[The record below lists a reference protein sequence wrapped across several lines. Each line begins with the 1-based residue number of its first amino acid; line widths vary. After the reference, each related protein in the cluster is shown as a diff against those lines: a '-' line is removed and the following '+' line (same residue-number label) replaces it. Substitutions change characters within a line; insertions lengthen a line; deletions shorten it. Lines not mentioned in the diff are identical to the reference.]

1 MVTQQNVTQQDGAG
15 AAAAQAAQRGDA
27 AQSAQRSESALRP
40 PVDIFETAEGIT
52 LIADMPGVS
61 REHLNLQVEGNTLIL
76 EGTLQFDMVENMEAL
91 YADVRS
97 TLYRCS
103 FVLSPELETSRI
115 EAILKDGVLAVRIP
129 KKAEARPRRIEV
141 RA

>member
-1 MVTQQNVTQQDGAG
+1 MVMPAIM
-15 AAAAQAAQRGDA
+15 A
-27 AQSAQRSESALRP
+27 ES
-40 PVDIFETAEGIT
+40 
-52 LIADMPGVS
+52 
-61 REHLNLQVEGNTLIL
+61 
-76 EGTLQFDMVENMEAL
+76 MEAL

-97 TLYRCS
+97 SLYRCS

>member
-1 MVTQQNVTQQDGAG
+1 MATQQDVTQSEKSGTPRATT
-15 AAAAQAAQRGDA
+15 QRG
-27 AQSAQRSESALRP
+27 ESAIRP
-40 PVDIFETAEGIT
+40 PVDVFETSDGIK

-61 REHLNLQVEGNTLIL
+61 KEHLQLQAEGNSLTI
-76 EGTLQFDMVENMEAL
+76 EGKMQFDMSEQMEAL

-103 FVLSPELETSRI
+103 FVLSSELDTGHV

-129 KKAEARPRRIEV
+129 KRAELRPRRIEV
-141 RA
+141 QSG

>member
-1 MVTQQNVTQQDGAG
+1 MATQQNVTQEPEKGSVAP
-15 AAAAQAAQRGDA
+15 QATQRNEPA
-27 AQSAQRSESALRP
+27 MRP
-40 PVDIFETAEGIT
+40 PVDVFETSDGIR

-61 REHLNLQVEGNTLIL
+61 KEHLRLQTEGNTLTI
-76 EGTLQFDMVENMEAL
+76 EGELQFEMTDRMEAL

-103 FVLSPELETSRI
+103 FVLSSELDTSQI

-129 KKAEARPRRIEV
+129 KRAAFRPRRIEV
-141 RA
+141 QSG

>member
-1 MVTQQNVTQQDGAG
+1 MATQQDVTPSEK
-15 AAAAQAAQRGDA
+15 
-27 AQSAQRSESALRP
+27 SATPRASTQRSESAIRP
-40 PVDIFETAEGIT
+40 PIDVFETTDGIK

-61 REHLNLQVEGNTLIL
+61 KEHLQLQAEGNSLTI
-76 EGTLQFDMVENMEAL
+76 EGKLQFDMSEQMEAL

-103 FVLSPELETSRI
+103 FVLSSELDTSHI

-129 KKAEARPRRIEV
+129 KRAELRPRRIEV
-141 RA
+141 QSG

>member
-1 MVTQQNVTQQDGAG
+1 MATQQNVTQDPEKDSAVR
-15 AAAAQAAQRGDA
+15 QATKRN
-27 AQSAQRSESALRP
+27 ESAMRP
-40 PVDIFETAEGIT
+40 PVDVYETSDGIR

-61 REHLNLQVEGNTLIL
+61 KEHLRLQAEANTLTI
-76 EGTLQFDMVENMEAL
+76 EGDLVFEMAERMEAL

-103 FVLSPELETSRI
+103 FVLSSELDTSQI

-129 KKAEARPRRIEV
+129 KRAAFRPRRIEV
-141 RA
+141 QSG